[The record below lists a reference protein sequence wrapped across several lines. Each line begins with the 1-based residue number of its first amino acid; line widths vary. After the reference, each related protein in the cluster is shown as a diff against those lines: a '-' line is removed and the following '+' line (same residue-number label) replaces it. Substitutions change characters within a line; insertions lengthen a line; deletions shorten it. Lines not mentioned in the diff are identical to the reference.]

1 MGYIEN
7 LFYGASPEIFKRA
20 NDLRKRMTP
29 AESALWTLLR
39 NKQLEGYKFRRQH
52 PAKNFIL
59 DFYCHQ
65 LKLSIELDGVIHTDP
80 DQADYDKRRTFEL
93 NEMGIEVLRFQNED
107 LWEDVDG
114 VLGKILGKIEQIRL
128 SAPPRPSP
136 FGEGES
142 ST

>member
-1 MGYIEN
+1 MGYMEN

-65 LKLSIELDGVIHTDP
+65 IKLAIELDGGIHQNP
-80 DQADYDKRRTFEL
+80 IQAEYDKGRTYEL
-93 NEMGIEVLRFQNED
+93 NELGIEVLRFQNED
-107 LWEDVDG
+107 LWEDADR
-114 VLGKILGKIEQIRL
+114 VLDKILGKIEQIKL
-128 SAPPRPSP
+128 SAPPRPSSN
-136 FGEGES
+136 GEGES
-142 ST
+142 SS